1 MGGHL
6 YRLST
11 YTGFQPIE
19 QPFIVP
25 LNNVRFAVLHQFTPL
40 FMVVRIEMRLDL
52 GLPQLG

>member
-40 FMVVRIEMRLDL
+40 FMVVRIEMRLK
-52 GLPQLG
+52 PQV